1 MKREKVVLLFTGG
14 FESLYNLDK
23 LSKSYDIHLF
33 YVDYGQDNIEK
44 ELSAIGY
51 YIEIYKD
58 SVKSFRKVTYPLQFE
73 PIRDKDGNVH
83 NVDIPC
89 RNLLFLSMAG
99 NYATAMGIKKVAY
112 GAVDLGS
119 SWFDGG
125 YLFYEEAKYLFAKSY
140 KIKLLAPAMNVP
152 FVKLAK
158 KLSTLDYSHLTFCP
172 DGENEKRNCGVCDKC
187 QKVITSLRREKWS
200 AEFLKKVM
208 N

>member
-23 LSKSYDIHLF
+23 LSKTYDIHLF

-99 NYATAMGIKKVAY
+99 NYATSMGIKKVAY

-125 YLFYEEAKYLFAKSY
+125 YLFYEEARYLFAKSY

-187 QKVITSLRREKWS
+187 QKVINLLRREKWS
-200 AEFLKKVM
+200 EKFLKKVM
-208 N
+208 S